1 MYLGLAPLL
10 LPASIVIYVPLGAV
24 DALGDHFDHVKIERF
39 DFLGSLL
46 LVGAAGQFALA
57 AFGDVFFSGFVAA
70 AVLARTGHVR
80 HSLKEMLLRLPYV
93 RLILADLLITIGTS
107 VGLVLLVVPGV
118 VFFVW
123 SSLTAPVIKIEDRKV
138 FAAVRRSR
146 RLVRGSFW
154 TVLILLGGL
163 YLASN
168 TLTSMAQDFAASVI
182 GHRFLSHW
190 VAAEALGV
198 IVEPVVAVATVV
210 VTLELIELHS
220 ARHRQVE
227 HAPPVPQDAAHG

>member
-1 MYLGLAPLL
+1 MYFDLAPLL
-10 LPASIVIYVPLGAV
+10 LPASAVIYVPLGAL
-24 DALGDHFDHVKIERF
+24 DALGDHFDHAKIEHF
-39 DFLGSLL
+39 DFLGGLL

-57 AFGDVFFSGFVAA
+57 ALGDVFFSGFVAA
-70 AVLARTGHVR
+70 VVLARTGTVR
-80 HSLKEMLLRLPYV
+80 HSLKETLLRLPYI
-93 RLILADLLITIGTS
+93 RLILADLLITIGTV
-107 VGLVLLVVPGV
+107 VGLVLLLVPGV

-123 SSLTAPVIKIEDRKV
+123 SSVAAPVIKIEDRKV
-138 FAAVRRSR
+138 FAAIKRSR

-168 TLTSMAQDFAASVI
+168 TLTSMAQDFAGSVI

-210 VTLELIELHS
+210 IALELIELHP
-220 ARHRQVE
+220 A
-227 HAPPVPQDAAHG
+227 APGALEPGPSVAEDAAHG